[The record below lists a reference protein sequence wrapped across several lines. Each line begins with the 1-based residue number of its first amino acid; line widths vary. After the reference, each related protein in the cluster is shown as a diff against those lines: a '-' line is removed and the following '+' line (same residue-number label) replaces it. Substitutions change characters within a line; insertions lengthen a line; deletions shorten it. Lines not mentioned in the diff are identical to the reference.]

1 MLIERTKNP
10 FIYLFFFVGKKM
22 GCFLFKVCDRKT
34 KSYDS
39 IPRSDEYENL
49 RLKSTVTLS
58 VRKKHNFPV
67 SDLKFDGWNSAQ
79 AWPRD
84 TKKK

>member
-22 GCFLFKVCDRKT
+22 GCFLFKVCDCKT

-39 IPRSDEYENL
+39 IPFVDEYENL
-49 RLKSTVTLS
+49 RLKGTVTLS
-58 VRKKHNFPV
+58 VDKKHNLPV
-67 SDLKFDGWNSAQ
+67 SDLKFHGWNSAQ

>member
-1 MLIERTKNP
+1 MR
-10 FIYLFFFVGKKM
+10 
-22 GCFLFKVCDRKT
+22 CFLFKVCDRKT

-79 AWPRD
+79 VWPRD